1 MPYFSIKVPARFC
14 EGSNSF
20 ATLDLLM
27 DIENDKIEL
36 VSEDR
41 KNVIRLDVLCADG
54 LREILQKVS
63 NSKSFQSTLREKI
76 VEHRGR
82 YHAVDLSTL

>member
-1 MPYFSIKVPARFC
+1 MSYFSVNAPARFC
-14 EGSNSF
+14 EESNTF
-20 ATLDLLM
+20 ATFDLLV

-36 VSEDR
+36 VSKDK
-41 KNVIRLDVLCADG
+41 KNVISLDVLCTDG

-63 NSKSFQSTLREKI
+63 DSKSFQSALREKI

-82 YHAVDLSTL
+82 YHTVNRSTL